1 MLSLLQSI
9 NTHSKALLTL
19 LKQEKQA
26 LDHHNFEQLNQLASS
41 KQNLLDKLQLL
52 DTQREKKISPPH
64 KQGHKQKKQNSDESF
79 TAYIASTHDSAL
91 INQWAITRKAIAQC
105 QQQNEINGRILRKQ
119 SQLNLEMLSVLT
131 GANQQHS
138 AQTYTADGVQST
150 HSSLFNGVKA

>member
-79 TAYIASTHDSAL
+79 TAYIAST
-91 INQWAITRKAIAQC
+91 
-105 QQQNEINGRILRKQ
+105 RILRKQ